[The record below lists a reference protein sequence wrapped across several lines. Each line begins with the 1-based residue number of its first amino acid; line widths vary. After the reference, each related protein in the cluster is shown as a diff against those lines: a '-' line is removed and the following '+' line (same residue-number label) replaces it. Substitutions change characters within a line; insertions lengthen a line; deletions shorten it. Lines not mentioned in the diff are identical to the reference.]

1 MIEII
6 GIIGIGIWGIFWNPL
21 YGFSWTISNTILKIT
36 TSFSSLTTS
45 FSYYVTLFPYPPSWI

>member
-6 GIIGIGIWGIFWNPL
+6 GIIEIGIWGIFWNPL
-21 YGFSWTISNTILKIT
+21 YGFSWTIPNTILEIT

-45 FSYYVTLFPYPPSWI
+45 FSY